1 MKAKV
6 ITAIIGLTVTTIVPA
21 HANGIQSPR
30 GISQSAWNAS
40 SAYQNFQCPEGT
52 GRGEGV
58 DMNFTTDRSDDYY
71 FVTCNPIVIYIPT
84 TPTFSYPTPT
94 VSETSTVTTVL
105 TTPVTNTETITA
117 TVDTSTSTST
127 NTSSSTNTVTTSPLT
142 QSQLITLILE
152 LFNKIMA
159 LLAQLK

>member
-21 HANGIQSPR
+21 YANGIESPR

-40 SAYQNFQCPEGT
+40 STYQNFQCPSGT
-52 GRGEGV
+52 SRGEGV
-58 DMNFTTDRSDDYY
+58 DMNYTTDRSDDYW
-71 FVTCNPIVIYIPT
+71 FVTCDPIVIYIPT

-94 VSETSTVTTVL
+94 VSETSTVTTVV
-105 TTPVTNTETITA
+105 TTPITNTETITA
-117 TVDTSTSTST
+117 TVNTSTSSSI
-127 NTSSSTNTVTTSPLT
+127 NTSSSTNTVTSPTLT

-152 LFNKIMA
+152 LFNKIIA

>member
-21 HANGIQSPR
+21 YANGIESPR

-40 SAYQNFQCPEGT
+40 STYQNFQCPDGT
-52 GRGEGV
+52 SRGEGV
-58 DMNFTTDRSDDYY
+58 DMNYTTDRSDDYY

-84 TPTFSYPTPT
+84 TPTFAYPTST
-94 VSETSTVTTVL
+94 VSETSTVTTVV

-117 TVDTSTSTST
+117 TVDTSTT
-127 NTSSSTNTVTTSPLT
+127 TSSTTNTVTTSTLT

-159 LLAQLK
+159 LLGQLK

>member
-21 HANGIQSPR
+21 YANGIESPR

-40 SAYQNFQCPEGT
+40 PTYQNFQCPEGT
-52 GRGEGV
+52 SRGEGA

-84 TPTFSYPTPT
+84 TPTFSYSTPT
-94 VSETSTVTTVL
+94 IPETSTVTTVV
-105 TTPVTNTETITA
+105 TTPITNTETITA
-117 TVDTSTSTST
+117 KVDTSTT
-127 NTSSSTNTVTTSPLT
+127 TSSTTNTVTTSTLT